1 MVSFILAV
9 TLSFSLSLCFFTSH
23 SYFGECMMV
32 TVQLLNWL
40 VWAALI
46 GLNAVAEGE
55 DAGVSSRADL
65 GLGVMSVEGEKT
77 SPEAC

>member
-1 MVSFILAV
+1 
-9 TLSFSLSLCFFTSH
+9 
-23 SYFGECMMV
+23 MV

-77 SPEAC
+77 SPESMLTFSSNKGLLLSMQPSATASDLHLP

>member
-1 MVSFILAV
+1 
-9 TLSFSLSLCFFTSH
+9 
-23 SYFGECMMV
+23 MV